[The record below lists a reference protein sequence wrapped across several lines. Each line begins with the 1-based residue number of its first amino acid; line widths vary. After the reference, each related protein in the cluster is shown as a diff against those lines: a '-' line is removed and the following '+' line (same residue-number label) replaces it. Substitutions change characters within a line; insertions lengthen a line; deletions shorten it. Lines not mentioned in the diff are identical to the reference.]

1 MLKFEHTLSRTCHY
15 KPQENSLPKLVSVMQ
30 RFAVTMFKRL
40 VLSPQA
46 TMTNDSI
53 NVDFNN
59 VKKYITGMAQYM
71 EIVNHTRQ

>member
-1 MLKFEHTLSRTCHY
+1 
-15 KPQENSLPKLVSVMQ
+15 MQ

-71 EIVNHTRQ
+71 KIVNHTRQ